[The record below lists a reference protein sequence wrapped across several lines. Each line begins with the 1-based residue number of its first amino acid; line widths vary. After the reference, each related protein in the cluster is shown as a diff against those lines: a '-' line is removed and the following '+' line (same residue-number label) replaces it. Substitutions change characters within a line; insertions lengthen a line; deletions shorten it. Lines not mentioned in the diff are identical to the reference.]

1 MCLSRDRKNLFIIK
15 YIFIVLKYG
24 SVENVMFIMGR
35 FFLVSIVIVKNSY
48 FNGSGFVDIVNNSKV
63 DEEMIFNDMVL
74 VFNEME
80 IDIFVNE
87 IML

>member
-1 MCLSRDRKNLFIIK
+1 
-15 YIFIVLKYG
+15 
-24 SVENVMFIMGR
+24 MFIMGR

-48 FNGSGFVDIVNNSKV
+48 FNGSGFVDIVNNSKI

>member
-1 MCLSRDRKNLFIIK
+1 
-15 YIFIVLKYG
+15 
-24 SVENVMFIMGR
+24 MFIMGR